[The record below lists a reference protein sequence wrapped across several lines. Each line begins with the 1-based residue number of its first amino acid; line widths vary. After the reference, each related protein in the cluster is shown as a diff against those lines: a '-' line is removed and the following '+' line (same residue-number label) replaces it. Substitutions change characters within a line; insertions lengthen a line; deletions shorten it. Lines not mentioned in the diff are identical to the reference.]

1 MRSIISA
8 EFSINQSNLFPA
20 VFTSCNFRLTD
31 EFKLLMGE
39 ANLAVAKGDRKT
51 AINICLEVHNIIT

>member
-1 MRSIISA
+1 MFSLLISDII
-8 EFSINQSNLFPA
+8 
-20 VFTSCNFRLTD
+20 RLTD

-51 AINICLEVHNIIT
+51 AINVCLEVLIVAVDK